1 MLWHPVIRNTSS
13 CFNCP
18 VFKLCCFQD
27 ALLAFREKL
36 SEQLSMIEEAQL
48 KKAGQLLNMESF
60 VNNNNLFVP
69 QAQPIP
75 LRGAT
80 RATAGWW
87 STLNLQ
93 RELIMTTN
101 KVISHYSI
109 ICKLQRYVYLLSDQ
123 MML

>member
-1 MLWHPVIRNTSS
+1 MFFHCS
-13 CFNCP
+13 
-18 VFKLCCFQD
+18 VFKLGYFQD

-48 KKAGQLLNMESF
+48 KKAGQFLNMDSF

-69 QAQPIP
+69 QAQLIL

-80 RATAGWW
+80 RAMAGWW

-93 RELIMTTN
+93 RELIMITN
-101 KVISHYSI
+101 EVIRVI
-109 ICKLQRYVYLLSDQ
+109 IL
-123 MML
+123 